1 MTKLLDAIARWT
13 IRSPWSAIACAVA
26 PALALAALLPA
37 TPVDLTFVGVM
48 NRDNEHVGR
57 YFDVSD
63 RYELG
68 GLVLVLLEGDEAL
81 LDDAVERTIR
91 AAQALPSVV
100 AARRP
105 LPVDWLREQAPW
117 LVDRALF
124 DRWARLAER
133 PDDLANA
140 AGFAASALALGS
152 EALAARTP
160 GARLVEIRM
169 ALGPL
174 EEEVGDSAYFEL
186 EAAVE
191 RALDGTGVAAGFS
204 GLPAVSAED
213 QEQTLGAIKRL
224 TPISL
229 ALVLLLFRIVEK
241 RPAGLLSVAA
251 VLVLSIGAA
260 LGAVGLLTGKLTVME
275 TFFGVTVFGLGIDFA
290 VHLFVRQREELANG
304 LAFEEALRRTVSG
317 AGRGVV
323 AGGVT
328 TAGAFLV
335 AASAPDPVALHLG
348 LSGGLGLLF
357 CLPLT
362 LLILPSVWVL
372 RERRRLAA
380 GGEPRHLSRAGDA
393 PAPVWAPGLPFLVR
407 WATGRPVRCLAV
419 CAGALA
425 VALAG
430 LPRLQVETRLERI
443 MNRGIPALSVVDRI
457 QEVLGTNGAPWI
469 LSARSLGESRDF
481 ARRLDG
487 HPLFSET
494 VGLGTILPDDLA
506 ERADVLERI
515 FGDEA
520 AHRSA
525 AAPIPDGPL
534 PGTLDS
540 LRGATPP
547 AAGVSPAPGVPDGP
561 FPRTVDALRRA
572 ASAIAFAPGGPV
584 AFAVEALRRA
594 AAAGPPAV
602 ESVPA
607 GLREK
612 FIAPTGEFLVYA
624 YPADSKA
631 DGALARRQRL
641 AVQAIDPGAT
651 GLLAV
656 VEGMMIGERPWIP
669 WVAAAILGFVL
680 LVLCVDF
687 RRRAS
692 VLLALLPVLTAV
704 PFTLGALCWAGIPF
718 NVMSWLVLPL
728 IFGLGIDDGI
738 HVVHRIVAARR
749 ERSAAPER
757 AIGPG
762 GQDAVPAAPMPLDGG
777 AEAIR
782 LASLSVGRAIA
793 MTTLTTT
800 ASFSVLLFTD
810 HLGLETMAAVMLI
823 GLPACLL
830 ASVTVLP
837 AAAVLLLGRR

>member
-1 MTKLLDAIARWT
+1 MTKLLDAVARWT

-26 PALALAALLPA
+26 PALGLAALLPA
-37 TPVDLTFVGVM
+37 TPVDLTFIGVM

-57 YFDVSD
+57 YFEVSD

-68 GLVLVLLEGDEAL
+68 GLLLVLLEGDEAR
-81 LDDAVERTIR
+81 LDDAVERTIQ

-124 DRWARLAER
+124 DRWARLAEV

-152 EALAARTP
+152 GTVGARVP
-160 GARLVEIRM
+160 GARLVEIGM

-174 EEEVGDSAYFEL
+174 EEEVGGSAYFEL

-290 VHLFVRQREELANG
+290 VHLFVRQREELASG
-304 LAFEEALRRTVSG
+304 LAFEKALRRTVSG

-323 AGGVT
+323 AGGIT

-380 GGEPRHLSRAGDA
+380 GGEPRGRRERGDA
-393 PAPVWAPGLPFLVR
+393 PAPVRAPGLPFLVR

-469 LSARSLGESRDF
+469 LSARSLEESRDF

-506 ERADVLERI
+506 ERAAILQRI
-515 FGDEA
+515 FGEEA
-520 AHRSA
+520 AGR
-525 AAPIPDGPL
+525 
-534 PGTLDS
+534 
-540 LRGATPP
+540 P
-547 AAGVSPAPGVPDGP
+547 ASP
-561 FPRTVDALRRA
+561 T
-572 ASAIAFAPGGPV
+572 PGGPV

-594 AAAGPPAV
+594 AAAGPPDLD
-602 ESVPA
+602 SLPP

-612 FIAPTGEFLVYA
+612 FIAPTGEFLVYV

-631 DGALARRQRL
+631 DGALSRRQRL
-641 AVQAIDPGAT
+641 AVQTIDPGAT

-762 GQDAVPAAPMPLDGG
+762 GQDAVPAAPMPLDDD
-777 AEAIR
+777 AETIR

>member
-1 MTKLLDAIARWT
+1 MAARFAAFPGASSVSMRQALDAVARWT
-13 IRSPWSAIACAVA
+13 IRSPWSAIAWAVV

-48 NRDNEHVGR
+48 NRANEHVGR
-57 YFDVSD
+57 YFEVSE

-68 GLVLVLLEGDEAL
+68 GLLLVLLEGEDES

-91 AAQALPSVV
+91 AASALPTVV

-105 LPVDWLREQAPW
+105 LPVEWLEEQAPW
-117 LVDRALF
+117 LVERSLF
-124 DRWARLAER
+124 DRWTGVAER

-140 AGFAASALALGS
+140 AEFAASAIALRG
-152 EALAARTP
+152 AVGGVP
-160 GARLVEIRM
+160 GARLVEIKM
-169 ALGPL
+169 ALDPL
-174 EEEVGDSAYFEL
+174 EEEVGRSAFFEL

-191 RALDGTGVAAGFS
+191 RALAGSGVTVGFS
-204 GLPAVSAED
+204 GLPAVSAGD
-213 QEQTLGAIKRL
+213 QDQTLGAIKRL

-241 RPAGLLSVAA
+241 RPGGLLSVAA

-260 LGAVGLLTGKLTVME
+260 LGAVGLLTGKLTIME

-290 VHLFVRQREELANG
+290 VHLFVRQREELAQG
-304 LAFEEALRRTVSG
+304 LPFEEALRRTVTG

-323 AGGVT
+323 AGCIT

-335 AASAPDPVALHLG
+335 AAAAPDPVALHLG

-372 RERRRLAA
+372 RERRRRGRTAPTAA
-380 GGEPRHLSRAGDA
+380 VPARRA
-393 PAPVWAPGLPFLVR
+393 APVRVPGLASLVR
-407 WATGRPVRCLAV
+407 WATQRPVRCLVVSAAV
-419 CAGALA
+419 LT

-443 MNRGIPALSVVDRI
+443 MNRGVPALAVVDRI
-457 QEVLGTNGAPWI
+457 QEILGTNGAPWF
-469 LSARSLGESRDF
+469 LSADSLEQSRSF

-487 HPLFSET
+487 HPLFSEA
-494 VGLGTILPDDLA
+494 VSLGAILPDDLA
-506 ERADVLERI
+506 ERAVALDRVLGAQDVSRPAL
-515 FGDEA
+515 G
-520 AHRSA
+520 
-525 AAPIPDGPL
+525 GPL
-534 PGTLDS
+534 GL
-540 LRGATPP
+540 
-547 AAGVSPAPGVPDGP
+547 
-561 FPRTVDALRRA
+561 
-572 ASAIAFAPGGPV
+572 
-584 AFAVEALRRA
+584 AVEALRRA
-594 AAAGPPAV
+594 AAAGPPDID
-602 ESVPA
+602 SLPA

-624 YPADSKA
+624 YPVDSKA
-631 DGALARRQRL
+631 DGDLARRQRL

-656 VEGMMIGERPWIP
+656 VEGMMIGNRPWIP
-669 WVAAAILGFVL
+669 WIAVSILGFVL
-680 LVLCVDF
+680 LVLCLDF

-692 VLLALLPVLTAV
+692 VLLALLPVLAAV
-704 PFTLGALCWAGIPF
+704 PFTLGVLCWVGIPF

-738 HVVHRIVAARR
+738 HVVHRI
-749 ERSAAPER
+749 
-757 AIGPG
+757 
-762 GQDAVPAAPMPLDGG
+762 LDD
-777 AEAIR
+777 EAQSIR
-782 LASLSVGRAIA
+782 FGTLSVGRAIA

>member
-1 MTKLLDAIARWT
+1 MTKLLDAVARWT
-13 IRSPWSAIACAVA
+13 IRSPWSAIAWAVA
-26 PALALAALLPA
+26 PALGLAALLPA
-37 TPVDLTFVGVM
+37 TPVDLTFIGVM
-48 NRDNEHVGR
+48 NRDDEHVGR
-57 YFDVSD
+57 YFEVSD
-63 RYELG
+63 RYEHG
-68 GLVLVLLEGDEAL
+68 GLLLVLLEGDEAL

-124 DRWARLAER
+124 DRWARLAEQ

-174 EEEVGDSAYFEL
+174 EEEVGGSAYFEL

-191 RALDGTGVAAGFS
+191 RSLDGTGVAAGFS

-304 LAFEEALRRTVSG
+304 LAFEKALRRTVSG

-323 AGGVT
+323 AGGIT

-372 RERRRLAA
+372 RERRRLGA
-380 GGEPRHLSRAGDA
+380 GGEPRGRRGRGGA
-393 PAPVWAPGLPFLVR
+393 PAPVRAPGLPFLVR
-407 WATGRPVRCLAV
+407 WATRRPVRCLAV
-419 CAGALA
+419 CAAVLA

-443 MNRGIPALSVVDRI
+443 MNRGIPALAVVDRI

-469 LSARSLGESRDF
+469 LSAGSLEESRDF

-506 ERADVLERI
+506 ERAAILQRI

-520 AHRSA
+520 AGR
-525 AAPIPDGPL
+525 P
-534 PGTLDS
+534 
-540 LRGATPP
+540 
-547 AAGVSPAPGVPDGP
+547 
-561 FPRTVDALRRA
+561 
-572 ASAIAFAPGGPV
+572 ASAPPGGPV

-594 AAAGPPAV
+594 AAAGPPDLD
-602 ESVPA
+602 SLPP

-612 FIAPTGEFLVYA
+612 FIAPTGEFLVYV

-631 DGALARRQRL
+631 DGALSRRQRL
-641 AVQAIDPGAT
+641 AVQTIDPGAT

-749 ERSAAPER
+749 EKSAAPER
-757 AIGPG
+757 AIGPD
-762 GQDAVPAAPMPLDGG
+762 GQDAVPAATIPLGDD

>member
-1 MTKLLDAIARWT
+1 MRRALDAVACWA
-13 IRSPWSAIACAVA
+13 IRSPWSAIAWAVV

-48 NRDNEHVGR
+48 NRANEHVGR
-57 YFDVSD
+57 YFEISE

-68 GLVLVLLEGDEAL
+68 GLLLVLLEGEEES
-81 LDDAVERTIR
+81 LDDAVERTID
-91 AAQALPSVV
+91 AASALPSVA

-105 LPVDWLREQAPW
+105 LPLDWLQEQAPW
-117 LVDRALF
+117 LVERSLF
-124 DRWARLAER
+124 DRWTGVAER
-133 PDDLANA
+133 PDDLGNA
-140 AGFAASALALGS
+140 AEFAASAIALRG
-152 EALAARTP
+152 AVGGVP
-160 GARLVEIRM
+160 GARLVEIKM
-169 ALGPL
+169 ALDPL
-174 EEEVGDSAYFEL
+174 EEEVGRSAFFEL

-191 RALDGTGVAAGFS
+191 RALAGSGVTVGFS
-204 GLPAVSAED
+204 GLPAVSAGD

-241 RPAGLLSVAA
+241 RPGGLLSVAA

-260 LGAVGLLTGKLTVME
+260 LGAVGLLTGKLTIME

-290 VHLFVRQREELANG
+290 VHLFVRQREELAHG
-304 LAFEEALRRTVSG
+304 LPFEQALRRTVTG

-323 AGGVT
+323 AGCIT

-335 AASAPDPVALHLG
+335 AAAAPDPVALHLG

-372 RERRRLAA
+372 RERRRHRRGQPAVEAA
-380 GGEPRHLSRAGDA
+380 TVCA
-393 PAPVWAPGLPFLVR
+393 APVRVPGLALLVR
-407 WATGRPVRCLAV
+407 WATDRPVRCLVVSA
-419 CAGALA
+419 AMLT

-443 MNRGIPALSVVDRI
+443 MNRGIPALAVVDRI
-457 QEVLGTNGAPWI
+457 QEILGTNGAPWI
-469 LSARSLGESRDF
+469 LSAESLEQSRSF

-487 HPLFSET
+487 HPLFSEA
-494 VGLGTILPDDLA
+494 VSLGAILPDDLA
-506 ERADVLERI
+506 ERALALERVL
-515 FGDEA
+515 GAEDA
-520 AHRSA
+520 GRLVAG
-525 AAPIPDGPL
+525 GPL
-534 PGTLDS
+534 G
-540 LRGATPP
+540 
-547 AAGVSPAPGVPDGP
+547 
-561 FPRTVDALRRA
+561 
-572 ASAIAFAPGGPV
+572 
-584 AFAVEALRRA
+584 FAVEALRRA
-594 AAAGPPAV
+594 AAAGPPDID
-602 ESVPA
+602 SLPA

-624 YPADSKA
+624 YPVDSKA
-631 DGALARRQRL
+631 DGDLARRQRL

-656 VEGMMIGERPWIP
+656 VEGMMIGNRPWIP
-669 WVAAAILGFVL
+669 WIAVSILAFVL
-680 LVLCVDF
+680 IVLCLDF

-692 VLLALLPVLTAV
+692 VLLALLPVLAAV
-704 PFTLGALCWAGIPF
+704 PFTLGALCWVGIPF

-738 HVVHRIVAARR
+738 HVVHRILDDPTQPIHQAA
-749 ERSAAPER
+749 
-757 AIGPG
+757 
-762 GQDAVPAAPMPLDGG
+762 
-777 AEAIR
+777 
-782 LASLSVGRAIA
+782 LSVGRAIT

>member
-1 MTKLLDAIARWT
+1 MAARFAAFPGASSVSMRRALDAVACWA
-13 IRSPWSAIACAVA
+13 IRSPWSAIAWAVV

-48 NRDNEHVGR
+48 NRANEHIGR
-57 YFDVSD
+57 YFEISE

-68 GLVLVLLEGDEAL
+68 GLLLVLLEGEEESLDE
-81 LDDAVERTIR
+81 AVERTIR
-91 AAQALPSVV
+91 AASALPSVA

-105 LPVDWLREQAPW
+105 LPLDWLQEQAPW
-117 LVDRALF
+117 LVERSLF
-124 DRWARLAER
+124 DRWLVLVEH
-133 PDDLANA
+133 PDDVANA
-140 AGFAASALALGS
+140 AEFAASAIALRG
-152 EALAARTP
+152 AVGGVP
-160 GARLVEIRM
+160 GARLVEIKM
-169 ALGPL
+169 ALDPL
-174 EEEVGDSAYFEL
+174 EEEVGRSAFFEL

-191 RALDGTGVAAGFS
+191 RALAGSGVTVGFS
-204 GLPAVSAED
+204 GLPAVSAGD

-241 RPAGLLSVAA
+241 RPGGVLSVAA

-260 LGAVGLLTGKLTVME
+260 LGAVGLLTGKLTIME

-290 VHLFVRQREELANG
+290 VHLFVRQREELARG
-304 LAFEEALRRTVSG
+304 LPFEEALRRTVTG
-317 AGRGVV
+317 TGRGVV
-323 AGGVT
+323 AGCIT

-335 AASAPDPVALHLG
+335 AAAAPDPVALHLG

-372 RERRRLAA
+372 RERRRRGSPPAA
-380 GGEPRHLSRAGDA
+380 VPARRT
-393 PAPVWAPGLPFLVR
+393 APVRVPGLAFLVR
-407 WATGRPVRCLAV
+407 WATQRPVRCLVVSAAV
-419 CAGALA
+419 LT

-443 MNRGIPALSVVDRI
+443 MNRGIPALAVVDRI
-457 QEVLGTNGAPWI
+457 QEILGTNGAPWF
-469 LSARSLGESRDF
+469 LAAENLEQSRSF

-487 HPLFSET
+487 HPLFSEA
-494 VGLGTILPDDLA
+494 VSLGTILPDDLA
-506 ERADVLERI
+506 ERAVALDRVLEAQDVSRPAV
-515 FGDEA
+515 G
-520 AHRSA
+520 
-525 AAPIPDGPL
+525 GPL
-534 PGTLDS
+534 GL
-540 LRGATPP
+540 
-547 AAGVSPAPGVPDGP
+547 
-561 FPRTVDALRRA
+561 
-572 ASAIAFAPGGPV
+572 
-584 AFAVEALRRA
+584 AVEALRRA
-594 AAAGPPAV
+594 AAAGPPDID
-602 ESVPA
+602 SLPA

-624 YPADSKA
+624 YPVDSKA
-631 DGALARRQRL
+631 DGDLARRQRL

-656 VEGMMIGERPWIP
+656 VEGMMIGNRPWIP
-669 WVAAAILGFVL
+669 WIAVSILGFVL
-680 LVLCVDF
+680 LVLCLDF

-692 VLLALLPVLTAV
+692 VLLALLPVLAAV
-704 PFTLGALCWAGIPF
+704 PFTLGVLCWVGIPF

-738 HVVHRIVAARR
+738 HVVHRILDDKAQSIRFAA
-749 ERSAAPER
+749 
-757 AIGPG
+757 
-762 GQDAVPAAPMPLDGG
+762 
-777 AEAIR
+777 
-782 LASLSVGRAIA
+782 LSVGRAIA